1 MRARFDV
8 FFVGSVLQLH
18 VTHAFLPATPLTTV
32 SSRATQPDTTSYD
45 VPQQQPA
52 IAPKSSLHNS
62 AEQHESERETTTTN
76 DASDDKKCSSSPN
89 NTFLEEAALRGAAKI
104 KALSIEERTKRAM
117 LAEAVEDQMT
127 ILEDELEDLLGEDGM
142 PRNVESREDVEALA
156 RQIKGLREQYQLLV
170 SGAGSLTVELF
181 DDAQNSSDDEFGVLQ

>member
-8 FFVGSVLQLH
+8 LFVGSVLQLH

-32 SSRATQPDTTSYD
+32 SRATQPHTTSYD
-45 VPQQQPA
+45 IPQQPA
-52 IAPKSSLHNS
+52 IAPKSSLNNS